1 MSLAS
6 KLTLAASFVVSGG
19 IIGYVHF
26 KQTSDREKLHE
37 GVVRDVERQQR
48 RKMENTYTLQKQIDL
63 TKQLKQMQT
72 SQDGEVVNT
81 GT

>member
-1 MSLAS
+1 MSLSS
-6 KLTLAASFVVSGG
+6 KLTLAASFVVSGA

-48 RKMENTYTLQKQIDL
+48 RKMENTYVLQKQIDL
-63 TKQLKQMQT
+63 TKQLKQLQH
-72 SQDGEVVNT
+72 SQEGEANT
-81 GT
+81 GQ